1 MKRIM
6 MIFPLA
12 LLLFALSACGNEETL
27 SETSESAPE
36 SSVSMEAEQPAEAA
50 DTEQEENALKDTTM
64 PSGKTEENMQITNET
79 IVDSEESG
87 GKTLIAYFSL
97 VDIVPEGADAS
108 AHATPEIGNTES
120 AALEIQTQVGGDLF
134 AIKTVQTYPV
144 SHSDCSAIAEEE
156 MRSDAR
162 PELSTHVENME
173 DYEIIYIGFPIWWYQ
188 EPMAIRT
195 FLEEY
200 DFSGKTIVPFCTT
213 LGAGVEE
220 SVDNIKTLCP
230 DATILDGLTLRT
242 GRDSFS
248 ESVAEWLEEIGI
260 KTPD

>member
-1 MKRIM
+1 
-6 MIFPLA
+6 
-12 LLLFALSACGNEETL
+12 
-27 SETSESAPE
+27 
-36 SSVSMEAEQPAEAA
+36 
-50 DTEQEENALKDTTM
+50 
-64 PSGKTEENMQITNET
+64 MQVTNENT
-79 IVDSEESG
+79 SNAEESE

-120 AALEIQTQVGGDLF
+120 AALEIQSQVGGDLF

-144 SHSDCSAIAEEE
+144 SHRECSAIAEDE

-162 PELSTHVENME
+162 PELSTHVENMD
-173 DYEIIYIGFPIWWYQ
+173 DYDTVYIGYPIWWYQ

-200 DFSGKTIVPFCTT
+200 DFSGKTIIPFCTT

-220 SVDNIKTLCP
+220 SEDNIKSLCP
-230 DATILDGLTLRT
+230 DSEVYEGLTLYT
-242 GRDSFS
+242 GRNTFS
-248 ESVAEWLEEIGI
+248 EPIAEWLEELGV
-260 KTPD
+260 KE